1 MNPDFQSP
9 LIAKIKGLR
18 LPPLSDAWRDQLIF
32 AAGQATAQ
40 RKAKPWMGPACLVVG
55 LLGGLLMG
63 RWPLRTQIQENTP
76 PTMTTDSPQTNLT
89 IAKVATSSC
98 EITMVP
104 TAFSAEVTAEARK
117 SWHDRDLIL
126 RLGVDALPGPRI
138 FNSVSKPMSVGD
150 MMKQEAIQ

>member
-9 LIAKIKGLR
+9 LIAKIKGLQ
-18 LPPLSDAWRDQLIF
+18 LPTLNDAWRDQLIF
-32 AAGQATAQ
+32 AAGLATAQ
-40 RKAKPWMGPACLVVG
+40 RKAKPWMGPACLAAGLMCG
-55 LLGGLLMG
+55 LLVG
-63 RWPLRTQIQENTP
+63 RWPLRPQIQENTSETMVTGRP
-76 PTMTTDSPQTNLT
+76 QPEAVMTTTGASF
-89 IAKVATSSC
+89 C
-98 EITMVP
+98 EVTVVP
-104 TAFSAEVTAEARK
+104 TAEVTAEARK

>member
-9 LIAKIKGLR
+9 LIAKIKGLQ
-18 LPPLSDAWRDQLIF
+18 LPPLNDAWRDQLIF

-40 RKAKPWMGPACLVVG
+40 RKAKPWMGPACLAAG
-55 LLGGLLMG
+55 LLCGLLVG
-63 RWPLRTQIQENTP
+63 RWPLRPQIQENTP
-76 PTMTTDSPQTNLT
+76 PTMTTDSPQTNLA

-98 EITMVP
+98 EIIIVP
-104 TAFSAEVTAEARK
+104 TAVLAEVTAEARK

>member
-9 LIAKIKGLR
+9 LIAKIKGLQ
-18 LPPLSDAWRDQLIF
+18 LPPLNNAWRDQLIF

-40 RKAKPWMGPACLVVG
+40 RKAKPWMGPACLAAGLMCG
-55 LLGGLLMG
+55 LLVG
-63 RWPLRTQIQENTP
+63 RWPLRPQIQENTSETMVTGRP
-76 PTMTTDSPQTNLT
+76 QPEAVMTTTGASF
-89 IAKVATSSC
+89 C
-98 EITMVP
+98 EVTVVP
-104 TAFSAEVTAEARK
+104 TAEVTAEARK

>member
-9 LIAKIKGLR
+9 LIAKIKGLQ
-18 LPPLSDAWRDQLIF
+18 LPPLNDAWRDQLIF

-40 RKAKPWMGPACLVVG
+40 RKAKPWMGPACLAAGLMCG
-55 LLGGLLMG
+55 LLVG
-63 RWPLRTQIQENTP
+63 RWPLRPQIQENTSETMVTGRP
-76 PTMTTDSPQTNLT
+76 QPEAVMTTTGASF
-89 IAKVATSSC
+89 C
-98 EITMVP
+98 EVTVVP
-104 TAFSAEVTAEARK
+104 TAEVTAEARK

>member
-9 LIAKIKGLR
+9 LIAKIKGLQ
-18 LPPLSDAWRDQLIF
+18 LPPLNDAWRDQLIF

-40 RKAKPWMGPACLVVG
+40 RKAKPWMGPACLAAGLMCG
-55 LLGGLLMG
+55 LLVG

-76 PTMTTDSPQTNLT
+76 ATMVSGRPQPEVVMTTTGASF
-89 IAKVATSSC
+89 C
-98 EITMVP
+98 EVTVVP
-104 TAFSAEVTAEARK
+104 TAVAAEVTAEARK

-138 FNSVSKPMSVGD
+138 FNSVSEPMSLGD
-150 MMKQEAIQ
+150 MIKQEAIQ

>member
-76 PTMTTDSPQTNLT
+76 PTMTTDSLQTNLA

-117 SWHDRDLIL
+117 SWHDRDLTL